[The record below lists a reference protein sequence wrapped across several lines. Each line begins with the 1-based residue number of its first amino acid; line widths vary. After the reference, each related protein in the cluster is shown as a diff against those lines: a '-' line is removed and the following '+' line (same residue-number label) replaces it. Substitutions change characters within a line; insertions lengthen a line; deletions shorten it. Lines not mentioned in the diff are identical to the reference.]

1 MSLYFF
7 GYSSLSFVFTSL
19 PLTLLATL
27 LIPVTLVV
35 LLLLA
40 VGASGLPAPLVE
52 GLEGLTELMR
62 GLTNAFADAPLLHLR
77 YPLSLAELVGLYALL
92 MVVLLLARLRAEY
105 HRPAIP
111 VSAES

>member
-1 MSLYFF
+1 M
-7 GYSSLSFVFTSL
+7 

-40 VGASGLPAPLVE
+40 LGASGLPAPLIA
-52 GLEGLTELMR
+52 GLEELAQLMR
-62 GLTNAFADAPLLHLR
+62 GLTNAFADVPLLHLR
-77 YPLSLAELVGLYALL
+77 YSLSLAELVGLYALL
-92 MVVLLLARLRAEY
+92 LVVLLLARLRAEY

-111 VSAES
+111 VSTES